1 MFLPIKNGARLWPCV
16 LGCQEK
22 DLSKLTFDAHAV
34 PVESVAGEA
43 AVAAERLSPDW
54 LRRRFADPSAWIPES
69 TDEHRMRSGSGTPMP
84 AAVLMPLV
92 ARGDGLTVML
102 TQRTAHL
109 HDHAG
114 QVSFPGGRVDRTD
127 VSAIAT
133 ALRETEEEVGLHA
146 RHVEVLGMLPDYF
159 TGTGFRVTPV
169 VALVQPPFELRAD
182 PFEVAEIFE
191 VPLAFLMNGMNHQ
204 RRTVDLPESDGR
216 RTFYAMPYD
225 RFFIW
230 GATAGM
236 LRNLFHFIR
245 A

>member
-1 MFLPIKNGARLWPCV
+1 MANLSFDPERL
-16 LGCQEK
+16 
-22 DLSKLTFDAHAV
+22 
-34 PVESVAGEA
+34 PVESIAGEA
-43 AVAAERLSPDW
+43 PVQAEKLCAAW
-54 LRRRFADPSAWIPES
+54 LRQRFADPPRWDPEQS
-69 TDEHRMRSGSGTPMP
+69 DDSERWRNARAALVP

-92 ARGDGLTVML
+92 IRPDGLTLLL

-114 QVSFPGGRVDRTD
+114 QVSFPGGRVEERDP
-127 VSAIAT
+127 SPIET
-133 ALRETEEEVGLHA
+133 ALRETEEEVGLA
-146 RHVEVLGMLPDYF
+146 RRHVEVLGTLPDYL

-169 VALVQPPFELRAD
+169 VAMVQPPFELQAD

-191 VPLAFLMNGMNHQ
+191 VPLGFLMDGCNHQ
-204 RRTVDLPESDGR
+204 RRSVDLPEGGR
-216 RTFYAMPYD
+216 RTFYAMPYG

-236 LRNLFHFIR
+236 LRNLFHFLR